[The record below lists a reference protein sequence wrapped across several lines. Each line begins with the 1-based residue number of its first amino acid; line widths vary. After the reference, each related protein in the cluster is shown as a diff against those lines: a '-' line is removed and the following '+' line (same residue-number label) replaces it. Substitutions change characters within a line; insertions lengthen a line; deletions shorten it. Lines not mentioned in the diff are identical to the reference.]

1 MEKKKI
7 VVVGCSS
14 ESGQQICEK
23 LTTSKNF
30 DIVAGFDTMFST
42 ALNYPFKTCV
52 TVDELKSLFI
62 SEITTNETTKEGFTT
77 VLLDIIVS
85 SNEMPDDIRAFA
97 LKYHIP
103 IVTIKDANEITKAL
117 EEYIRCQVT
126 N

>member
-14 ESGQQICEK
+14 TGGQQICKE
-23 LTTSKNF
+23 LTTSEKF

-85 SNEMPDDIRAFA
+85 SDEMPDDIRAFA
-97 LKYHIP
+97 LKYDIP

-117 EEYIRCQVT
+117 EEYL
-126 N
+126 

>member
-14 ESGQQICEK
+14 TGGQQICKE
-23 LTTSKNF
+23 LATSENF

-62 SEITTNETTKEGFTT
+62 SEITTNETTFTT

-97 LKYHIP
+97 LKYDIP

-117 EEYIRCQVT
+117 EEFRCQVT